1 MEKGLQGLTILVGL
15 LMLLGGLSFVFFPT
29 IMEPFFSVTAIQ
41 GHGMGTI
48 RGDLGGA
55 FLSLSA
61 FTLYGSRPENAK
73 WLAVPV
79 VFLCAI
85 LFGRAVHIVLDGIT
99 NDAIRSV
106 VIEVIGIVLLEAARR
121 KLPNV
126 SQGQ

>member
-15 LMLLGGLSFVFFPT
+15 LMLLGGMVLVFSPVA
-29 IMEPFFSVTAIQ
+29 MEPIFSVTAIQ

-55 FLSLSA
+55 FLALSV

-79 VFLCAI
+79 IFLCAI
-85 LFGRAVHIVLDGIT
+85 LFGRVVHIVLDGIT

-106 VIEVIGIVLLEAARR
+106 VIEVIGVVLLEGARR

-126 SQGQ
+126 SKGQ